1 MRASLVRSGQ
11 VQPEETE
18 PVGDEI
24 RVAVQLLAAG
34 APNRQVESVWDQILA
49 RLAQRRASPAQRA
62 QVLTD
67 AAGVRIRLYERHG
80 DRRLLDKSIAL
91 LEEAVT
97 LAPQGSVPDALASSY
112 LGVAYGHRFDLTREP
127 RDLRRAVE
135 LANRSIKATSTADF
149 RAPIYVLNLGVQ
161 SVRVFDETG
170 SGEALEGAIGVLT
183 EAAKTRPG
191 SPVHRSAAALL
202 ADLYLE
208 RYSRDLR
215 PSDLERSKAWDRL
228 ANPLV

>member
-1 MRASLVRSGQ
+1 VRASLIPSGQ

-18 PVGDEI
+18 PVGEEI
-24 RVAVQLLAAG
+24 RVAMRLLAAG
-34 APNRQVESVWDQILA
+34 APSRQVEAVWDHVLA
-49 RLAQRRASPAQRA
+49 GLAQGGASPAQRA

-67 AAGVRIRLYERHG
+67 AGGVWIRLYERHG
-80 DRRLLDKSIAL
+80 DVPMLDKSIVL
-91 LEEAVT
+91 LEEGVA

-127 RDLRRAVE
+127 PDLQRAVE
-135 LANRSIKATSTADF
+135 LATYSIDATAAADF
-149 RAPIYVLNLGVQ
+149 RVPVYVLNLAVQ

-170 SGEALEGAIGVLT
+170 SSEALEGAITVLT

-191 SPVHRSAAALL
+191 SPVYRSAAVLL

-208 RYSRDLR
+208 RYSRSLR
-215 PSDLERSKAWDRL
+215 PSDLERSKAWDHL
-228 ANPLV
+228 ANPHA